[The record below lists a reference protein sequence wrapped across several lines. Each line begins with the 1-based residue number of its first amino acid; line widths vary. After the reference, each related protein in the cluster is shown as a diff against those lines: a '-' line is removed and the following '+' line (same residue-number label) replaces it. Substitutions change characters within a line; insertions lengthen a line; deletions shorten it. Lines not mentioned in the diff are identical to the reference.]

1 MRNPSAPAGALRASE
16 LNSSKEIPRV
26 VATVLKIFAAFR
38 VQASGKKLPV
48 ASAKPATSPEES
60 CVEVEETAKAV
71 PLVPSEITKSP
82 TPAPKPSAA
91 PALSP
96 APAAIGMPLVVSP
109 PKEFG
114 AIILAGSRR
123 AGCAKQLQRYLCSI
137 HS

>member
-1 MRNPSAPAGALRASE
+1 MRNPSAPAGVLSASE

-26 VATVLKIFAAFR
+26 VATVLKIFAALR

-48 ASAKPATSPEES
+48 ASAKPATSPEGS
-60 CVEVEETAKAV
+60 CVDVDETANAV

-96 APAAIGMPLVVSP
+96 APAAIGTPYLFRHQ
-109 PKEFG
+109 KN
-114 AIILAGSRR
+114 LA
-123 AGCAKQLQRYLCSI
+123 Q
-137 HS
+137 